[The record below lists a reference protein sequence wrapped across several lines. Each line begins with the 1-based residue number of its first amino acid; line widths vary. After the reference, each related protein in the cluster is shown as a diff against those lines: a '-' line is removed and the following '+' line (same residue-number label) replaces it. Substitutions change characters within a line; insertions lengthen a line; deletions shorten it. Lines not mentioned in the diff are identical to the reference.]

1 MAEIHM
7 IDIILVLLIIA
18 AVGLA
23 VRKVIRNRKKGG
35 CSCGCAGCS
44 SGSCAERKQPGE
56 ISKSS

>member
-1 MAEIHM
+1 M